1 MGIREHREMNHFEI
15 CCLKCQEKK
24 NLACSGTVMMW
35 EVSRFVFSSGLD
47 FSMTLSYTFFFSKL
61 VLLALFSAPSY

>member
-1 MGIREHREMNHFEI
+1 
-15 CCLKCQEKK
+15 
-24 NLACSGTVMMW
+24 MW